1 MFSQIAV
8 LVVLILLNAYFAASE
23 IAFIS
28 LNDAKIE
35 KQAKEGN
42 KKAKQIYKMLKN
54 PSKFLA
60 TIQIGITL
68 AGFLSSAFASDAFAD
83 KLAPM
88 LNNLLP
94 MLGTDTWR
102 TISIILITI
111 LLSFF
116 TLVFGE
122 LVPKRLAM
130 KYYEK
135 VSFGTIGVIRG
146 ISFITAPFV
155 KLLTFSTN
163 VISKIFGVKENEEEI
178 VTEEEI
184 KMMIDEGEEKGTID
198 QEEKELLNNVFE
210 FNDTTASE
218 IMTPRIDI
226 FALKISQDLYEV
238 LDELDDYKYSRIP
251 VYEDTIDNIKGIILI
266 KDILKDLRDKKKIN
280 IKKLIK
286 EVHFV
291 PESVPID
298 KLFRQ
303 LQRNKMQMAIVI
315 DEYGG
320 TAGLVTMEDI
330 LEELV
335 GNIFDEHDE
344 EELEYELIDEN
355 TYMVNGNISI
365 GDLEKIIGIEISDG
379 DYETLSGYLLG
390 KLEELPPEG
399 EEKYNENDRLN
410 IKVLRNNKEKECYA
424 VLKKDKNGNL
434 TIGIYLAILNNVSTK
449 EEVTYVFKNNE
460 SGSSRGLMCALEIYN
475 RITDFDITK
484 GDIIAGTGSIE
495 ADGTVGDIDGVKY
508 KIKGAVKNKAKVF
521 IVPSGNYDEA
531 LKLKEKNNYDIEL
544 IKADNLHNVIENL
557 KNR

>member
-28 LNDAKIE
+28 LNDAKID

-226 FALKISQDLYEV
+226 FALKISQDVYEV
-238 LDELDDYKYSRIP
+238 LDELDDYKYSIIS

-399 EEKYNENDRLN
+399 EETIIEDGK
-410 IKVLRNNKEKECYA
+410 
-424 VLKKDKNGNL
+424 L
-434 TIGIYLAILNNVSTK
+434 T
-449 EEVTYVFKNNE
+449 
-460 SGSSRGLMCALEIYN
+460 
-475 RITDFDITK
+475 
-484 GDIIAGTGSIE
+484 
-495 ADGTVGDIDGVKY
+495 Y
-508 KIKGAVKNKAKVF
+508 KIEEYEDKRIKRVKICKNK
-521 IVPSGNYDEA
+521 
-531 LKLKEKNNYDIEL
+531 
-544 IKADNLHNVIENL
+544 
-557 KNR
+557 